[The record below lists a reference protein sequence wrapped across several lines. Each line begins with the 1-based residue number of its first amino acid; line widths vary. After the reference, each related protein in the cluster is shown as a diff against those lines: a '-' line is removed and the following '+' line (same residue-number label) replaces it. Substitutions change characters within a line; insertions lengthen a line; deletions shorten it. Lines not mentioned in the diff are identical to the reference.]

1 MVITDLLGKL
11 KQINN
16 SNVVE
21 VFVPS
26 QNRIVKFKQ
35 LSVKQQKELIKT
47 SLDGALAGVT
57 LGSALNMI
65 VSENA
70 IDCDIFNIFDRAPI
84 ILSLRQQSFGS
95 TYTEGDAIVD
105 LNEITQKQYV
115 INVPFASTINL
126 EDEISIDL
134 EVPSLQCDTKINEV
148 VAAQLK
154 KTQDVNLGDAVGSLY
169 LYEIVKFI
177 KKVKVASDVAVFD
190 DYVVA
195 DQLKIIENLPA
206 KIINQVVDF
215 IQQFRTLETDYLTI
229 EQTVV
234 SLDARM
240 FTR

>member
-1 MVITDLLGKL
+1 MAVTDLLGKL

-57 LGSALNMI
+57 LGNAFNNI
-65 VSENA
+65 VLENA
-70 IDCDIFNIFDRAPI
+70 VDCDDFNIFDRAPI
-84 ILSLRQQSFGS
+84 ILTLRQQSFGS
-95 TYTEGDAIVD
+95 MYTEGDVVVD
-105 LNEITQKQYV
+105 LTNITQKKHT
-115 INVPFASTINL
+115 IETPFASTMSFDDDIT
-126 EDEISIDL
+126 IDV
-134 EVPSLQCDTKINEV
+134 EVPSLQCDTRINDV

-154 KTQDVNLGDAVGSLY
+154 KNQDANLGDAVGSLY

-177 KKVKVASDVAVFD
+177 KSVEVASDVVEFSNYTA
-190 DYVVA
+190 A
-195 DQLKIIENLPA
+195 DQLKVVESLPA
-206 KIINQVVDF
+206 KIITQVVDF
-215 IQQFRTLETDYLTI
+215 IQQFRTLETNYLTI
-229 EQTVV
+229 GDTVV

>member
-1 MVITDLLGKL
+1 MAVTDLLGKL

-57 LGSALNMI
+57 LGNAFNNI
-65 VSENA
+65 VLENA
-70 IDCDIFNIFDRAPI
+70 VDCDDFNIFDRAPI
-84 ILSLRQQSFGS
+84 ILTLRQQSFGS
-95 TYTEGDAIVD
+95 MYTEGDVVVD
-105 LNEITQKQYV
+105 LTNITQKKH
-115 INVPFASTINL
+115 IIETPFASTMSFDDDIT
-126 EDEISIDL
+126 IDV
-134 EVPSLQCDTKINEV
+134 EVPSLQCDTRINDV

-154 KTQDVNLGDAVGSLY
+154 KNQDANLGDAVGSLY

-177 KKVKVASDVAVFD
+177 KSVEVASDAVEFSNHTA
-190 DYVVA
+190 A
-195 DQLKIIENLPA
+195 DQLKVVESLPA
-206 KIINQVVDF
+206 KIITQVVDF
-215 IQQFRTLETDYLTI
+215 IQQFRTLETNYLTI
-229 EQTVV
+229 GDTVV